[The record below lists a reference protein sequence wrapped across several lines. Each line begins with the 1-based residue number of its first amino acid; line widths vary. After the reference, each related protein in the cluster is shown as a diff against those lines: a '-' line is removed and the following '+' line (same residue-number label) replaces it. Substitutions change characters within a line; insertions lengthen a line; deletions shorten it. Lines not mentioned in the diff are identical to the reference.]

1 MANVTLITPPGLKS
15 FSGLQMHTPNPPLGL
30 AYIVAAVRKAG
41 YRCNVID
48 TVGEALDQVSPYSDR
63 TDLMVQG
70 LSTEQVI
77 ERIPADSGIIG
88 FSCNFSTLWPM
99 TRQMIGAIRERFPE
113 VLIVLGGEHG
123 TAVSEN
129 VLRTSDID
137 VVVLGEGEEVLIRV
151 IEAMD
156 NGESFDGIQGISFRK
171 GDEVVNNGL
180 APRVLDI
187 DDIAPPDWD
196 SLPINEYISHHQ
208 INGVNVGRS
217 MPLLATRGCPYECTF
232 CSNPDMWTRRYITRS
247 PKLIVDEM
255 ESYIRKYRVKN
266 FDFQDLTAIINRRWA
281 KEFCEEII
289 SRNLEIT
296 WQMPSGTRSEVFDE
310 EIAELLV
317 RAGCYALAFAPESG
331 SPEILED
338 VRKQVDLDNVVEA
351 MRVTLKQDMKLS
363 SFFVI
368 GFPNETRETLR
379 QTLSFIRK
387 IALIGVYDVSV
398 TKFVPYPGSALFKQ
412 LQRDGLITLD
422 DEFFISPMDFYS
434 RKSESFATAISSR
447 HLYWMMIW
455 MYVNFYVLSFLRRP
469 LRTFIILSKSIIS
482 GTEETRYAKW
492 LVDQLY
498 TRRKWKRIGN
508 QA

>member
-1 MANVTLITPPGLKS
+1 
-15 FSGLQMHTPNPPLGL
+15 
-30 AYIVAAVRKAG
+30 
-41 YRCNVID
+41 
-48 TVGEALDQVSPYSDR
+48 
-63 TDLMVQG
+63 
-70 LSTEQVI
+70 
-77 ERIPADSGIIG
+77 
-88 FSCNFSTLWPM
+88 
-99 TRQMIGAIRERFPE
+99 
-113 VLIVLGGEHG
+113 
-123 TAVSEN
+123 
-129 VLRTSDID
+129 
-137 VVVLGEGEEVLIRV
+137 
-151 IEAMD
+151 
-156 NGESFDGIQGISFRK
+156 
-171 GDEVVNNGL
+171 
-180 APRVLDI
+180 
-187 DDIAPPDWD
+187 
-196 SLPINEYISHHQ
+196 
-208 INGVNVGRS
+208 
-217 MPLLATRGCPYECTF
+217 
-232 CSNPDMWTRRYITRS
+232 
-247 PKLIVDEM
+247 
-255 ESYIRKYRVKN
+255 
-266 FDFQDLTAIINRRWA
+266 
-281 KEFCEEII
+281 
-289 SRNLEIT
+289 
-296 WQMPSGTRSEVFDE
+296 MPSGTRSEVFDE

-351 MRVTLKQDMKLS
+351 MRVTLKQGMRLS

-434 RKSESFATAISSR
+434 RKSESFAAAISSR